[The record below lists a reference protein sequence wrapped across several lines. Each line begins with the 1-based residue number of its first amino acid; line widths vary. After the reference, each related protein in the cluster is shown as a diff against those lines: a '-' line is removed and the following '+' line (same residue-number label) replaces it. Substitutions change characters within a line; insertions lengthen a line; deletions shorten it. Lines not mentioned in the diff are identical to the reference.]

1 MSEWRLRPLTVEV
14 DLAHGGRWTSLRT
27 PEREWLWGNPDPAV
41 ARARATVTP
50 GAEFVDAG
58 GVEECL
64 PTVRGEPDHGAV
76 WSRPWSDGGVTADG
90 FRLERRMRVDG
101 PLTVDYTITGPP
113 HAPVVHAVHA
123 LLDVSPAARLDA
135 PGVRA
140 ADLIDQ
146 DSVVPWPSGLDRLG
160 PDDGTA
166 TAAVL
171 PGCAAVTVVDGTDA
185 LELTWRAADPALLL
199 WRNLRG
205 WPEDRPYRS
214 VGIEP
219 MIGTAAALDGQGRP
233 AVLDADGI
241 LRWRLRVR
249 AGRWAGGSGTWR
261 S

>member
-1 MSEWRLRPLTVEV
+1 MPDLDRRPRPLTVEV

-27 PEREWLWGNPDPAV
+27 PEREWLWRHPDPAV
-41 ARARATVTP
+41 GAARAAVGP
-50 GAEFVDAG
+50 GAAFVDAG

-76 WSRPWSDGGVTADG
+76 WSRPWSATGVSACG
-90 FRLERRMRVDG
+90 FRLDRRIRADG
-101 PLTVDYTITGPP
+101 AVTVDYTITGPP

-140 ADLIDQ
+140 AHLIDQ
-146 DSVVPWPSGLDRLG
+146 DAVVPWPGGLDRLG

-171 PGCAAVTVVDGTDA
+171 PGCAAVTVVDGPDA

-205 WPEDRPYRS
+205 WPAGAPYRS
-214 VGIEP
+214 IGVEP
-219 MIGTAAALDGQGRP
+219 MIGTAATPSGPGEP
-233 AVLDADGI
+233 ARLDADGV
-241 LRWRLRVR
+241 LRWRLTVR
-249 AGRWAGGSGTWR
+249 AWR
-261 S
+261 AVGP